1 MTRMQSTVF
10 FRTFTSYAQN
20 LAAAKNKALGSIE
33 QQGAAAALERCREL
47 AEEICV
53 KLKAKKPGRLDTRAL
68 AEFQVALERA
78 ASVRFDL
85 PQPNGRKSI
94 KQNSN

>member
-1 MTRMQSTVF
+1 MTRTQSTLYL
-10 FRTFTSYAQN
+10 RTYTSYVQH

-33 QQGAAAALERCREL
+33 QNGAAAALDRCREL

-53 KLKAKKPGRLDTRAL
+53 KLQSKKLGRLDTRAL

-78 ASVRFDL
+78 VSVRLERAAVERSESD
-85 PQPNGRKSI
+85 
-94 KQNSN
+94 